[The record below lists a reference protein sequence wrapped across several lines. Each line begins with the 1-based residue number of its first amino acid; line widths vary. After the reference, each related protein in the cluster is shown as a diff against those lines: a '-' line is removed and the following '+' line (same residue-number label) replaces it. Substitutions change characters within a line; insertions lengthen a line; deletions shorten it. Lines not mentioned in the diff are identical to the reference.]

1 MSFIISANDIQK
13 AFFKSKEKK
22 IDVLKGVTLDLEDN
36 KITVIFGASGAGKS
50 TFLHILGGLDRPDNG
65 EIRINGTDIFKQSD
79 DDLSR
84 FRIKNIGFVFQ
95 FHHLLPEFTAVEN
108 IAIAK
113 MIDGT
118 SLSKSLNHATD
129 LLKIVGLEERAN
141 HKPAELSGGEQQR
154 IAVARALV
162 NNPKIVLADE
172 PTGNLDSANS
182 ELIHKLF
189 FDLRD
194 RFGLTFLIVSHNPA
208 LINLGEIVYEMKDGL
223 IYHQKK

>member
-1 MSFIISANDIQK
+1 MSFILNAADVHK

-22 IDVLKGVTLDLEDN
+22 IDVLKGVSLDLEEN

-65 EIRINGTDIFKQSD
+65 EVKINSTDIFKQSD
-79 DDLSR
+79 DELSK
-84 FRIKNIGFVFQ
+84 FRIKNVGFVFQ
-95 FHHLLPEFTAVEN
+95 FHHLLPEFTALEN

-113 MIDGT
+113 MIDGA
-118 SLSKSLNHATD
+118 SLSKSLPQATE

-154 IAVARALV
+154 VAVARALI

-182 ELIHKLF
+182 EIIHKLF

-194 RFGLTFLIVSHNPA
+194 RFNLTFLIVSHNPS

-223 IYHQKK
+223 IFQQKK